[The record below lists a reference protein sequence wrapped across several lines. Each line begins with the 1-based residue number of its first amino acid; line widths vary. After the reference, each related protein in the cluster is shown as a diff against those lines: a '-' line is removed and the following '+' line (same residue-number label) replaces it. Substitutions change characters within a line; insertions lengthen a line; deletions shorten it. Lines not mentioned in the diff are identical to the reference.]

1 MALSLGIIL
10 KDERQNCAQV
20 SPLIISK
27 SMFRIYLKI
36 KWNKRTKTAFNSNQ
50 SQEKST
56 PKTSLPHP
64 SKPSASK
71 EIASA
76 IHCRAGSLQAPRLV
90 LDSLLLSISLTW
102 STLEILQNVW
112 EVMG

>member
-50 SQEKST
+50 SQEVYTQNLSS
-56 PKTSLPHP
+56 PPFKTKREQRDSVRHSL
-64 SKPSASK
+64 
-71 EIASA
+71 
-76 IHCRAGSLQAPRLV
+76 
-90 LDSLLLSISLTW
+90 
-102 STLEILQNVW
+102 
-112 EVMG
+112 